1 MFAAALIAVSA
12 AAAPSGLWWPAALPA
27 AAAAVT
33 AGYAASWRAG
43 RRRLRADLAF
53 RTQELL
59 IGYLWETARRL
70 PAGAVLTDPVTGR
83 ALAAERDCG
92 FLTLV
97 AGDPPAGPGV
107 PARIAI
113 VRRYAVGFA
122 RWPARPPLMHDI
134 APAKGHP
141 GRMSW
146 RQARQ
151 AARLAEQTGAC
162 DTDLGELTELAA
174 QLGRAVVAAR

>member
-1 MFAAALIAVSA
+1 MRRWRAALTAVAAALIMFAAALIAVSA

-97 AGDPPAGPGV
+97 AGDPPAGPGI

-122 RWPARPPLMHDI
+122 RWPARPSWAASSVSSPRSVSHAPVCSASRAACRACRHDI
-134 APAKGHP
+134 RP
-141 GRMSW
+141 G
-146 RQARQ
+146 
-151 AARLAEQTGAC
+151 
-162 DTDLGELTELAA
+162 
-174 QLGRAVVAAR
+174 